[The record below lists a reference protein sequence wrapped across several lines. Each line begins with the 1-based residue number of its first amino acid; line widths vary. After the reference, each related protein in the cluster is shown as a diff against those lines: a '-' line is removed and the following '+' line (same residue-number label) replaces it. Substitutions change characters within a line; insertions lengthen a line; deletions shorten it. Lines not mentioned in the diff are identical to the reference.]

1 VLCTV
6 CSRSTAAM
14 GVACVWHVMHQKE
27 VPWHVMHQKEVPWHV
42 MHQKEVQGPPTGH
55 RDMLC
60 QLRALICHHGVT
72 CQTGRLF
79 AGELASYPAA
89 AGS

>member
-14 GVACVWHVMHQKE
+14 GVACVWHVMY
-27 VPWHVMHQKEVPWHV
+27 QKEVPWHV

-72 CQTGRLF
+72 CQTGRLS
-79 AGELASYPAA
+79 ARELASYPAA